1 MNESMADYIANII
14 ASAILESDNKDSNNI
29 ICKKH
34 SKVIN
39 EILKNCGMAA
49 IYPVNPY
56 ESFILMALLSQD
68 PFVVYSEVLEL
79 SYQQAN

>member
-1 MNESMADYIANII
+1 MITLLFFIYSQDANQEQPENRFF
-14 ASAILESDNKDSNNI
+14 SFVDE
-29 ICKKH
+29 
-34 SKVIN
+34 IN

-79 SYQQAN
+79 SYQQEN

>member
-29 ICKKH
+29 ICKNH

-39 EILKNCGMAA
+39 EILKN
-49 IYPVNPY
+49 
-56 ESFILMALLSQD
+56 
-68 PFVVYSEVLEL
+68 
-79 SYQQAN
+79 